1 MRVTNQ
7 MMAASMLYNVNQ
19 LRARTASLSDQISSG
34 DRITKVSE
42 DPTAGAD
49 VMRVQS
55 RMAVMKQW
63 DTNIGNTRNW
73 VRATEAKLG
82 DMTDILNQSK
92 ELALRA
98 ANGSMS
104 AENRKE
110 LAVAAEALMQDLLAA
125 LNASEPEGALF
136 AGFHTDIQ
144 AFSLD
149 TATGLVTYTGDQG
162 NVQRDVGPGVTMV
175 ANVHGD
181 RLASNVP
188 LGWGD
193 PDNMLT
199 TMWNLV
205 EGLKTND
212 ESRISATMGKLDD
225 ARKNVVALRS
235 EMGARDVRMDQLELR
250 LTDAQIQLEG
260 MLEQAQG
267 VDVAKAILDLNN
279 ADTTYRAAL
288 QVGARVMPQSLADF
302 LR

>member
-19 LRARTASLSDQISSG
+19 LRSRTASLSDQISSG

-42 DPTAGAD
+42 DPAAAAD

-55 RMAVMKQW
+55 RLAVMKQW
-63 DTNIGNTRNW
+63 ETNIGNTRNW
-73 VRATEAKLG
+73 VRATEAKLT
-82 DMTDILNQSK
+82 DMTDILNQAK

-110 LAVAAEALMQDLLAA
+110 LATAGEALMQDLLAA
-125 LNASEPEGALF
+125 LNANEPDGALF
-136 AGFHTDIQ
+136 GGFHTDIQ
-144 AFSLD
+144 PFALD
-149 TATGLVTYTGDQG
+149 TATGAVTYSGDQG
-162 NVQRDVGPGVTMV
+162 NLQRDVGPGVTMV
-175 ANVHGD
+175 SNIHGD
-181 RLASNVP
+181 RLAANVP
-188 LGWGD
+188 LGWSD
-193 PDNMLT
+193 PNNMLT
-199 TMWNLV
+199 TVWNLV
-205 EGLKTND
+205 EGLKTD
-212 ESRISATMGKLDD
+212 DVSRISATMGTLDD
-225 ARKNVVALRS
+225 ARKSVIALRS
-235 EMGARDVRMDQLELR
+235 EMGARDIRTTQLEGR
-250 LTDAQIQLEG
+250 LTDMRIQLDVVI
-260 MLEQAQG
+260 EQAQG